1 MSSGLSPPE
10 SAKQQKVLKN
20 SKMRQLGLIG
30 KSLSHSFS
38 KSYFEE
44 KFQREHITDFS
55 YELFELADIQ
65 EITGFIRQHPDL
77 IGFNVTIPYKQAI
90 IPYLDNLSE
99 ETAAVGAVN
108 TVVVEHIAGRIIT
121 IGFNT
126 DILGFRESLNG
137 ANIPDKALILGTG
150 GAAAAV
156 AYVLESLGCRC
167 TAVSR
172 NPQRGLPYSALTPEI
187 IALHKLIVNCTPSGT
202 YPNIYE
208 KPDIPYEGISGEHF
222 LYDLV
227 YNPAVT
233 FFLEEGARRG
243 AKVQNGLQM
252 LQMQAEAA
260 WDIWRNL

>member
-1 MSSGLSPPE
+1 
-10 SAKQQKVLKN
+10 
-20 SKMRQLGLIG
+20 MRQLGLIG
-30 KSLSHSFS
+30 KTLSHSFS

-44 KFQREHITDFS
+44 KFQREHISGFS

-65 EITGFIRQHPDL
+65 EVTSFIQEHPDL

-90 IPYLDNLSE
+90 IHFLDELSE
-99 ETAAVGAVN
+99 DAAAVGAVN
-108 TVVVEHIAGRIIT
+108 TVVVEHIADRIIT
-121 IGFNT
+121 KGFNT
-126 DILGFRESLNG
+126 DILGFRKSLYGTNL
-137 ANIPDKALILGTG
+137 PDKALVLGTG

-156 AYVLESLGCRC
+156 TYVLESLGCRC

-172 NPQRGLPYSALTPEI
+172 DPQRGLPYSALTPEI
-187 IALHKLIVNCTPSGT
+187 IAHHKLIVNCTPLGT
-202 YPNIYE
+202 YPNINE

-222 LYDLV
+222 LFDLV

-233 FFLEEGARRG
+233 SFLEEGARRG